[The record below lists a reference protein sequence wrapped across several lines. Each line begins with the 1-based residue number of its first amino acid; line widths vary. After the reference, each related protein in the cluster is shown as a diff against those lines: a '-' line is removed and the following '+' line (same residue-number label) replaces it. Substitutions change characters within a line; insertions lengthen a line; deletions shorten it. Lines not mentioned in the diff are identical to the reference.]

1 MKNIFHFFSQF
12 IHPEAAANDSEHSN
26 SEIRQAIR
34 ELRSLSDRD
43 LSDMGLARS
52 EIEYAVRHG
61 RKGIDDA
68 QRHVA

>member
-1 MKNIFHFFSQF
+1 MKNIFQFFSNL
-12 IHPEAAANDSEHSN
+12 IHPETAANDSDHSS
-26 SEIRQAIR
+26 SEIRQAIL

-43 LSDMGLARS
+43 LNDMGLSRS

-61 RKGIDDA
+61 RKGIDDV

>member
-1 MKNIFHFFSQF
+1 MKSLFHFFSHLIQ
-12 IHPEAAANDSEHSN
+12 PADAANDSAHTS

-43 LSDMGLARS
+43 LSDMGLTRS

-61 RKGIDDA
+61 RKGIDDD
-68 QRHVA
+68 QRYVA

>member
-1 MKNIFHFFSQF
+1 MKSLFNFFSSLV
-12 IHPEAAANDSEHSN
+12 HPEAAANDSEHSS

-34 ELRSLSDRD
+34 DLHSLSDRD
-43 LSDMGLARS
+43 LSDMGLVRS

-61 RKGIDDA
+61 RKGIDDE

>member
-1 MKNIFHFFSQF
+1 MKSLFHFFSNLV
-12 IHPEAAANDSEHSN
+12 HPADAANDSDHS
-26 SEIRQAIR
+26 SAEIRQAIR
-34 ELRSLSDRD
+34 ELSSLSDRD

-61 RKGIDDA
+61 RKGIDDV

>member
-1 MKNIFHFFSQF
+1 MKSLFHFFSNLV
-12 IHPEAAANDSEHSN
+12 HPEDAANDNNHSN

-61 RKGIDDA
+61 RKGIDDV

>member
-1 MKNIFHFFSQF
+1 MKGLFDFFS
-12 IHPEAAANDSEHSN
+12 HLVSPAEAANDSHHS
-26 SEIRQAIR
+26 SAELRQAIR

-61 RKGIDDA
+61 RKDIDDD

>member
-1 MKNIFHFFSQF
+1 MKSLFHFFSNLV
-12 IHPEAAANDSEHSN
+12 HPDEANHNNHSN

-61 RKGIDDA
+61 RKGIDDV